1 MRAPLGGAAAG
12 EAEGRVAL
20 PDVAD
25 PVNAA
30 GADADGR
37 VGVDAGGSAGVD
49 AGEPVGGAADPD
61 AVVVDR
67 GEVDVDEANPDDV
80 DGVIGAS
87 TAPGDSLGSRRS
99 ACA

>member
-12 EAEGRVAL
+12 EAEGRAAL
-20 PDVAD
+20 ADVAD
-25 PVNAA
+25 PVSAG

-37 VGVDAGGSAGVD
+37 VGADADESAGVD
-49 AGEPVGGAADPD
+49 ADPD
-61 AVVVDR
+61 AMVVDR
-67 GEVDVDEANPDDV
+67 GEADVGEANPDDV